1 MSTQTPA
8 GLGQVGSRTLWGP
21 VSSELTRVW
30 LRLHV
35 APSSSI
41 QARSSLG
48 QPLCWIRLAHNQLP
62 QQELCWGWSVSPV
75 LPVAFHSGVREVRLR
90 KDKHRSTARVCPL
103 LQAGPCPQ
111 GSEGA
116 GGQSRKLGES
126 QRTFH
131 THVPVCSHVYAPT
144 QAHTQKLY
152 PQGVKSD
159 CLGINSNSTSYYETL
174 G

>member
-1 MSTQTPA
+1 MLDKTGTQSATTA
-8 GLGQVGSRTLWGP
+8 GALLGVVCFPSAASGLPLRGQRSQAKERQAPEYSKSLPPSPSR
-21 VSSELTRVW
+21 
-30 LRLHV
+30 
-35 APSSSI
+35 A
-41 QARSSLG
+41 
-48 QPLCWIRLAHNQLP
+48 LP
-62 QQELCWGWSVSPV
+62 
-75 LPVAFHSGVREVRLR
+75 
-90 KDKHRSTARVCPL
+90 T
-103 LQAGPCPQ
+103 